1 MAHLTVVG
9 FVVVVIVVVKPFH
22 VFIDFVPK
30 YGQNKFNTI
39 GQFTMAGHRSNF
51 IFVLMT
57 KYLSNFFV
65 ERFYVYIFMSKH

>member
-9 FVVVVIVVVKPFH
+9 FVVVVIVIVVVKPFH

-57 KYLSNFFV
+57 KYLFNFLW
-65 ERFYVYIFMSKH
+65 RGFMFTFL